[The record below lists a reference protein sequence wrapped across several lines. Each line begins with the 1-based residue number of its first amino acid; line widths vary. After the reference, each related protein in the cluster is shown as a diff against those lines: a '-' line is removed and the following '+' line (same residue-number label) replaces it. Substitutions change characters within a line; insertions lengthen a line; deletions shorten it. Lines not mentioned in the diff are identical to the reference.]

1 MFVDESG
8 REDLQAEEAGVV
20 DPGEFEGVEEGE
32 EADAAGC
39 AFVTLAVLGEGGV
52 FGDLDL
58 EEDVKGDVLADH
70 NYEDDYADH
79 EENDWFGGQ
88 DGCHG

>member
-1 MFVDESG
+1 MQGEHVEMFVDESG

-79 EENDWFGGQ
+79 EEND
-88 DGCHG
+88 

>member
-1 MFVDESG
+1 MQGEHVEMFVEEAG
-8 REDLQAEEAGVV
+8 GEDLQAEKAGVV
-20 DPGEFEGVEEGE
+20 DPGEFERVKEGE

-70 NYEDDYADH
+70 DYEDDDAYH
-79 EENDWFGGQ
+79 KEND
-88 DGCHG
+88 